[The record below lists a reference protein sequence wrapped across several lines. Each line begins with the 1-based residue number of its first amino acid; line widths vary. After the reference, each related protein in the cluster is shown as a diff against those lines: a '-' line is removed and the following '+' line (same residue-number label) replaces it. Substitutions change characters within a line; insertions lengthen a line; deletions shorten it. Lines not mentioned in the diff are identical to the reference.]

1 MGVRRVDRA
10 LGWARV
16 GLLLGLLPGLA
27 GAWLWPQRSLLLDPQ
42 GLAGALDALGPW
54 QTAGFLLTHVGAA
67 AFGLPGAVV
76 AIAGGALFGTLWGT
90 VWSVLGATAGAA
102 IAFGLARTLGQAW
115 CQRRLQ
121 HHRPLAW
128 LNQRL
133 QAQAFWGVLTLRL
146 APISPFSLMNLLLGL
161 TSVRFWPYLG
171 GTLIGIVPGTL
182 AYSWL
187 GAAGIN
193 TLRGDSPLP
202 LVAALGLLALL
213 SALPLMLD
221 RSKTGSL

>member
-1 MGVRRVDRA
+1 MELRRLDSA
-10 LGWARV
+10 LRWGA
-16 GLLLGLLPGLA
+16 LGLLGALA
-27 GAWLWPQRSLLLDPQ
+27 AAGLWPYRSLLLDPQ
-42 GLAGALDALGPW
+42 ALALALDRLGPW
-54 QTAGFLLTHVGAA
+54 QVAVFLLAHGVAA

-90 VWSVLGATAGAA
+90 VWSVLGATLGAA
-102 IAFGLARTLGQAW
+102 IAFQLARTLGQAW

-133 QAQAFWGVLTLRL
+133 QAQAFWCVLTLRL
-146 APISPFSLMNLLLGL
+146 TPISPFSLMNLLLGL

-171 GTLIGIVPGTL
+171 GTAIGIVPGTL

-187 GAAGIN
+187 GAAGVKA
-193 TLRGDSPLP
+193 LRGDSLLP
-202 LVAALGLLALL
+202 LVAALGLLAVL
-213 SALPLMLD
+213 SALPVVLGRVRSD
-221 RSKTGSL
+221 RP